1 MIYRGKHI
9 GIIIRYCLIKKIW
22 IQNTTISYIS
32 LKGSDKYDNLEL
44 CYAGG
49 VEIDILNY
57 KSLYYLQIRNRS
69 RHKSVKYSTFMKNF
83 KKHNK

>member
-32 LKGSDKYDNLEL
+32 LKGFGKYDNLEL
-44 CYAGG
+44 CYGG
-49 VEIDILNY
+49 VEIDTLSY
-57 KSLYYLQIRNRS
+57 KIPYYLQIRSRS
-69 RHKSVKYSTFMKNF
+69 RRKSVKYSTFMKNF
-83 KKHNK
+83 KKHDK